1 MFLDPKGNRIVY
13 LNRPGELFASAVLT
27 FLRNSK
33 QGKASAQQWL
43 GMIRSAPGIKATEL
57 KDLALEERLATL
69 ASAAKGGAIR
79 REDLIRAVD
88 LGSPTVK
95 EITLASPVFGTWSWG
110 KRVGAQYSEI
120 LYVLNSERNNMED
133 RLEVLRFEMDDL
145 NFNLDKLAQDPG
157 IVVRIDNEIKA
168 IKAQINEA
176 PDFTAHHFSGV
187 LKDSKLGRNLLAH
200 MRVSRLPEQGLFFIE
215 EIQSDWA
222 QKGRR
227 HGFGANYPE
236 APFVTKTELW
246 SGLVLRRALQTAAQE
261 GYRKVAWIR
270 GKDMANGGN
279 FGGDLDEFYQTILPP
294 LADKVLAKAGVKTRM
309 AEITIAERTL
319 STPCV
324 ELNDKAAELLKGTLP
339 LYSLAELV
347 ETPREDGSP
356 EVLAVLDE
364 AREML
369 GSVASVRAVHRL
381 YDLATG
387 NRVAGTYV
395 NKLVQVALDARDFA
409 QATWHESFHAAV
421 ALMATD
427 DEVEMLRQAFWPTS
441 RLNQAVRE
449 RMAGHPQAVRQCDD
463 PMEAAAHAFA
473 LWKAGRFSFER
484 TRGPEEGFVDRL
496 FRVLGE
502 QMDKFTSWVRRI
514 GREGQITEAQ
524 DFFERLASGEL
535 RERVQSGEIAGL
547 SRAPRAAAIGQ
558 RMR

>member
-57 KDLALEERLATL
+57 KDLALEERLETL
-69 ASAAKGGAIR
+69 AARGGPIR

-88 LGSPTVK
+88 QGSPTVK
-95 EITLASPVFGTWSWG
+95 EITLAQPVWTTWSWG
-110 KRVGAQYSEI
+110 KRVPGAQYSEV

-168 IKAQINEA
+168 LKAQISTT
-176 PDFTAHHFSGV
+176 PDFTAHHFSEV
-187 LKDSKLGRNLLAH
+187 LKDSKLGRNLMAH

-246 SGLVLRRALQTAAQE
+246 AGLVLRRAMQQAAQE
-261 GYRKVAWIR
+261 GFRKVAWIR
-270 GKDMANGGN
+270 GKDMANGGS

-294 LADKVLAKAGVKTRM
+294 LADKVLGKAGVKTRM
-309 AEITIAERTL
+309 IDIALAERTMA
-319 STPCV
+319 TPCV
-324 ELNDKAAELLKGTLP
+324 ELNDKAVELLKGTLP
-339 LYSLAELV
+339 LYSLADLV
-347 ETPREDGSP
+347 DAPRDESAP
-356 EVLAVLDE
+356 EVLQVLSD

-369 GSVASVRAVHRL
+369 GSVVSVRAVHRL
-381 YDLATG
+381 YDLSTG

-427 DEVEMLRQAFWPTS
+427 DEADLLRQAFWPTS

-449 RMAGHPQAVRQCDD
+449 RLAGHPLAVRQCAD

-473 LWKAGRFSFER
+473 LWKEGRFSFER
-484 TRGPEEGFVDRL
+484 DRSAEEGLVDKL

-502 QMDKFTSWVRRI
+502 QVDKLTRWVRRV

-524 DFFERLASGEL
+524 DFFERLARGEL
-535 RERVQSGEIAGL
+535 RERDEVSKFASNHHAQRSA
-547 SRAPRAAAIGQ
+547 SIGQ